1 MQINVLAILWVA
13 SIIVTWC
20 FSRQSSIIKSWKSHC
35 FKETCRKEQG
45 THDKAIHFRK
55 PHWMRKQ
62 HDQSLFA
69 TQIASITDSISKVN
83 DRAILDEQVQVQEVF
98 QRIIYDLQHPP
109 VCHEARGYRH
119 FRDDMDSTLDG
130 FALEFQDLAR
140 HLQTAV
146 AAHRTLEVPFT
157 WKSAYAPP
165 NCTWSTGVQGAP
177 SNIQVLG
184 DFICLWKPPSQC
196 TETNMEVRD
205 KRKRLTSVENP
216 LSSGVGIVSQDSEF
230 FKASHYGPQRRV
242 DWVHDWQWYDLPPL
256 VDVIPH
262 YERTMG
268 RFWVRAQMAH
278 YLWNPS
284 DGLQSEIDKRLPAD
298 LVSGEKKFIGMHIRK
313 TDNKGSLKSDLGR
326 DAEITRSLS
335 RFMRIAE
342 SIRKEYPE
350 IDTIYLATDNNKVAR
365 AGRNI
370 SKRGRWNV
378 VIQRDVKRATSTE
391 WMWFRESRVFG
402 AAAIATDLE
411 MLRRADFLIGS
422 HQSNVYRLATELNT
436 AWNVGKYPI
445 RLNRLRTVD
454 VPWYEHP

>member
-1 MQINVLAILWVA
+1 MQINVLGILWLV

-20 FSRQSSIIKSWKSHC
+20 FSRQSSRIISSSSHC
-35 FKETCRKEQG
+35 FKETYRKEQG
-45 THDKAIHFRK
+45 TNEEPIFFRK
-55 PHWMRKQ
+55 PHWMRTQ

-83 DRAILDEQVQVQEVF
+83 DRVILDEQVQVQDVF
-98 QRIIYDLQHPP
+98 QRILYDLQHPA
-109 VCHEARGYRH
+109 VCHEARGYRYS
-119 FRDDMDSTLDG
+119 RDDKDATLDG

-146 AAHRTLEVPFT
+146 AAHRTFEVPFT

-165 NCTWSTGVQGAP
+165 NCTWSTGIQEAP
-177 SNIQVLG
+177 SDIQVVG
-184 DFICLWKPPSQC
+184 DFLCLWQPPSQC

-205 KRKRLTSVENP
+205 KKMRITSVENP
-216 LSSGVGIVSQDSEF
+216 LPTGVGIVDQDSEF
-230 FKASHYGPQRRV
+230 FLAQHYGPERRV
-242 DWVHDWQWYDLPPL
+242 DWVNDWQWYELPPL

-262 YERTMG
+262 YEIVKG
-268 RFWVRAQMAH
+268 RFWIRAQMAH
-278 YLWNPS
+278 YLWKPS
-284 DGLQSEIDKRLPAD
+284 AGLTSEIDKRLPAD
-298 LVSGEKKFIGMHIRK
+298 LMSGEKKFIGMHIRM
-313 TDNKGSLKSDLGR
+313 TDNKESLKSDFGR
-326 DAEITRSLS
+326 DAEITRSWS
-335 RFMRIAE
+335 RYIGVAD

-350 IDTIYLATDNNKVAR
+350 IDTIYLATDNSKVAR
-365 AGRNI
+365 EGRNI
-370 SKRGRWNV
+370 SKGGRWNI
-378 VIQRDVKRATSTE
+378 VIQKDVKRATSTE
-391 WMWFRESRVFG
+391 WMWFRKNRAFG